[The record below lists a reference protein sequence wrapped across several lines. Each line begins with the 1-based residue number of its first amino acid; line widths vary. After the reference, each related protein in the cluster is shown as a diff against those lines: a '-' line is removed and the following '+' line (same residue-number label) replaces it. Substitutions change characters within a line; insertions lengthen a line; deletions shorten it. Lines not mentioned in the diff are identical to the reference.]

1 MINNLFQT
9 LCLCS
14 HHEDKKNTISITN
27 ENIANSNNSTQE
39 TETFTLKIKEALRQ
53 TEKENIHEIYVSASI
68 KRKDKLKDSLKSNK
82 INKNFDDFNLLME
95 KCNLNK
101 DPLEDNINPN
111 KKLNNISLKINEL
124 INECIIREDS
134 SESESSKDSI
144 N

>member
-1 MINNLFQT
+1 MKT
-9 LCLCS
+9 
-14 HHEDKKNTISITN
+14 KKNTISITN

-101 DPLEDNINPN
+101 DPFEDNINPN

-134 SESESSKDSI
+134 SESESSKESI